1 MSLCDFLGYM
11 NDLLILNNT
20 YFFFLIVFIFGTIS
34 ILGAFIKNKIN
45 AKNRNT

>member
-1 MSLCDFLGYM
+1 MSLCDFFDYL
-11 NDLLILNNT
+11 DKLLVFNNT